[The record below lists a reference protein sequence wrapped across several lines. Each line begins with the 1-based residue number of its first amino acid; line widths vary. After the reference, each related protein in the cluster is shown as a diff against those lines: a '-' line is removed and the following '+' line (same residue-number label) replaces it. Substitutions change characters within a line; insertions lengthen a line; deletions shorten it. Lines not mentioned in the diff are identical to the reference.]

1 MADEIVRSFSYN
13 LLILAR
19 KRSLIFFITDL
30 KVHFGISRNAV
41 LNCLFVLHNF
51 ASMILSKN
59 KKIRTNANRPLT
71 GNLLRADWFRLLNCR
86 LHLKNCTTI
95 KPTLQTAF
103 LRLKCLSQKLP
114 LFNSNPMES
123 DSNSSLCSFHSNA
136 RNHNTETSWRVKT
149 LYLIYTRLKYKSNI
163 RSRLNFI
170 LPHLFWLVKH
180 QMSTNMDI

>member
-149 LYLIYTRLKYKSNI
+149 LYLICTRTKHNSNI
-163 RSRLNFI
+163 RSCYGFI
-170 LPHLFWLVKH
+170 LASLFRLVKL
-180 QMSTNMDI
+180 QMFTIMDI

>member
-1 MADEIVRSFSYN
+1 MHFASCLFPKLRPLMADEIVRSFSYN

-103 LRLKCLSQKLP
+103 LRLKCLSQKLFY
-114 LFNSNPMES
+114 LKRNSM
-123 DSNSSLCSFHSNA
+123 
-136 RNHNTETSWRVKT
+136 VK
-149 LYLIYTRLKYKSNI
+149 R
-163 RSRLNFI
+163 
-170 LPHLFWLVKH
+170 
-180 QMSTNMDI
+180 Q

>member
-30 KVHFGISRNAV
+30 KMHFGISHNAV

-71 GNLLRADWFRLLNCR
+71 GNLLRADSFRLLNCR

-123 DSNSSLCSFHSNA
+123 DSNSSLCSFHRNA
-136 RNHNTETSWRVKT
+136 RNHKRATNWRVKT
-149 LYLIYTRLKYKSNI
+149 FYLIYTRTKHNSNI
-163 RSRLNFI
+163 RSHFNLI

>member
-1 MADEIVRSFSYN
+1 M
-13 LLILAR
+13 AR
-19 KRSLIFFITDL
+19 KRSLIFLHHRPKSAFWH
-30 KVHFGISRNAV
+30 KPQRGIKLSV
-41 LNCLFVLHNF
+41 LLHNK
-51 ASMILSKN
+51 ASLFLSKN

-136 RNHNTETSWRVKT
+136 RNHNTETS
-149 LYLIYTRLKYKSNI
+149 
-163 RSRLNFI
+163 
-170 LPHLFWLVKH
+170 
-180 QMSTNMDI
+180 

>member
-1 MADEIVRSFSYN
+1 MSNAKLRTTTLLRYGSSSPKSAAHIFGNPDCIFASRLLPKLRPLMADDIVRSFSYN
-13 LLILAR
+13 LLIFGVKKVADISSSPTLAC
-19 KRSLIFFITDL
+19 
-30 KVHFGISRNAV
+30 VGISRNAV

-136 RNHNTETSWRVKT
+136 RNHNTETS
-149 LYLIYTRLKYKSNI
+149 
-163 RSRLNFI
+163 
-170 LPHLFWLVKH
+170 
-180 QMSTNMDI
+180 